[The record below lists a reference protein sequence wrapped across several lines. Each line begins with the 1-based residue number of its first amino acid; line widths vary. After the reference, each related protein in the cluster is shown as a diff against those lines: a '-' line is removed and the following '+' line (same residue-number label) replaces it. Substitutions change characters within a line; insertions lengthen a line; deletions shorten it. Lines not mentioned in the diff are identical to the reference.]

1 MQRGS
6 SVNFQPIKSAAH
18 AISHANREVLPEYL
32 LPPEKSLGTI
42 VLIDDLGQVAKTLEA
57 KLALASRQAKRQEGY
72 SPLWE
77 GVINLRSPEV
87 GEDPKSYKKSC
98 SEVVE
103 NWCATYEKLTKHK
116 VLRADIH
123 LDEGRLDAET
133 GEVLFNAHAH
143 VMCDK
148 TNDIGRVIKLD
159 APKLRKI
166 QDFTSEITSLKRGE
180 NSLQTK
186 RKHITHQAYKAL
198 AELGRL
204 ETQKQVGAVQ
214 EQLQQSEKSLGRLR
228 ENSKK
233 WSDADLAKVNK
244 IQSQLDE
251 EPQRLAAALKVQE
264 AQLNAKYK
272 IDREALI
279 ASGEA
284 KQSDHQK
291 LKKDLAA
298 ALAEAAKV
306 PELVASAVKAQA
318 QIDKLAPLAALVPEL
333 KKDLIL
339 INQKVEKMEKDNATQ
354 DEKLGMAWWNN
365 LEPSQRSHWLGVAGT
380 AVAGDAWAAFKASD
394 DIQQVASW
402 TPVSVKTAPEPFSAG
417 QAPPAPTPTPKP
429 LLEALTASW
438 AAMLDWVRAA
448 GGRQEPV
455 MPTGQYFGRVV
466 HLDGLH
472 CVQRTGTDKFA
483 VHELWKLDRVPSID
497 DPKTEIGYQDG
508 AGQVKGS
515 GLGVER

>member
-18 AISHANREVLPEYL
+18 AISHSNREVLPEYL

-123 LDEGRLDAET
+123 LDEGRLDADT

-159 APKLRKI
+159 APTLRKI
-166 QDFTSEITSLKRGE
+166 QDFTSEITGLKRGE

-204 ETQKQVGAVQ
+204 DTQKQVGAVQ
-214 EQLQQSEKSLGRLR
+214 EQLQQSEKILGRLR

-233 WSDADLAKVNK
+233 WSDADLAKVKNLEAK
-244 IQSQLDE
+244 LDE
-251 EPQRLAAALKVQE
+251 EPQRQAAALKVQE

-306 PELVASAVKAQA
+306 L
-318 QIDKLAPLAALVPEL
+318 EL
-333 KKDLIL
+333 KKELIL

-354 DEKLGMAWWNN
+354 DEKLGMAWWNH
-365 LEPSQRSHWLGVAGT
+365 LEPTARAHWLGVAGT

-394 DIQQVASW
+394 DIPQVASW
-402 TPVSVKTAPEPFSAG
+402 TPVGVKTAPEPLSAG
-417 QAPPAPTPTPKP
+417 QAPTAPTPTPKP
-429 LLEALTASW
+429 LLEALAASW

-515 GLGVER
+515 GLGVGR